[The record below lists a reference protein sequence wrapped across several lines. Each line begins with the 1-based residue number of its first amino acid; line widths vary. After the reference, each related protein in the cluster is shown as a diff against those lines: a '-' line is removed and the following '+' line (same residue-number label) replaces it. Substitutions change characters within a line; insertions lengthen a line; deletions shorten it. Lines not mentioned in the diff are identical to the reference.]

1 MMACSYLSAAG
12 AKPATAGA
20 SGAGVAGCWTPPNYT
35 CLPEPDSL
43 PGNTQPP
50 CPQPCP
56 QAHTTSDYCALG
68 APRHE
73 PALDLTT
80 NSSSV
85 KPRVPSPT
93 GDTE

>member
-1 MMACSYLSAAG
+1 MACSYLSAKG
-12 AKPATAGA
+12 ARAQATAPVG
-20 SGAGVAGCWTPPNYT
+20 SGSAGCWTPPNYT

-43 PGNTQPP
+43 PGHTQLP

-56 QAHTTSDYCALG
+56 RPHTSTDYRTLG
-68 APRHE
+68 AACHE

-80 NSSSV
+80 NSSSL